1 MNKTNLTIFASGAGS
16 NAKKIIEHFNHHPSI
31 KCALVVCNNPKA
43 GVKDIAAKN
52 NIPLLMIEKTR
63 FFKEDG
69 YLPEL
74 QLHNIDYLI
83 LAGFLWKIPDLLI
96 EKYADKIIN
105 IHPALL
111 PKYGGKGMY
120 GQHVHQAVID
130 NKEEESGITIHLVDE
145 QYDHGKHLFQASCKV
160 DATDTAD
167 TLAQKIHALEHKHFA
182 PVIEKYITENK

>member
-16 NAKKIIEHFNHHPSI
+16 NAKKIIEHFNHHPFIQISLI
-31 KCALVVCNNPKA
+31 VCNNLKA
-43 GVKDIAAKN
+43 GVKDIAADYE
-52 NIPLLMIEKTR
+52 IPLLMIEKKR
-63 FFKEDG
+63 FFEDG
-69 YLPEL
+69 YLTEL
-74 QLHNIDYLI
+74 QLYKTDYII

-120 GQHVHQAVID
+120 GQYVHQAVID

-160 DATDTAD
+160 DATDTPNS
-167 TLAQKIHALEHKHFA
+167 LAQKIHALEHKHFA